1 MTRPVTP
8 PTATVAHEPR
18 ELAALATSVAGEAA
32 ALVRRYAEGR
42 VEVADTKSSEVDVV
56 TAADRAAEELLRAR
70 LRAARPGDA
79 ILGEEGEDEA
89 GTSGVRWVLDPID
102 GTVNFLYG
110 LPRHAVSV
118 AAQVEGVDG
127 WRTVA
132 GTVLEVPSGT
142 TWSAH
147 LDEGHPVGTRDGV
160 PVRVR
165 EPQPLHLMLVAT
177 GFSYD
182 RDVRTRQ
189 AESLVHL
196 LPRVRDVR
204 RLGSCALDLCLLAS
218 GHLDAYVEEGVNL
231 WDHAAAT
238 LVARAAGARWQLLP
252 GASGRDLLVCAPVR
266 AYEEFLEAV
275 LAAGYA
281 ASSVS
286 TTRE

>member
-1 MTRPVTP
+1 MSD
-8 PTATVAHEPR
+8 PR
-18 ELAALATSVAGEAA
+18 DLAALSREVAAEGA
-32 ALVRRYAEGR
+32 ALVREHAARG
-42 VEVADTKSSEVDVV
+42 VSVAATKSTEIDVV
-56 TAADRAAEELLRAR
+56 TAADRATEELLRAR
-70 LRAARPGDA
+70 LAAARPQDA
-79 ILGEEGEDEA
+79 VLGEEGEDRP

-118 AAQVEGVDG
+118 AAQVGSDTAPDG
-127 WRTVA
+127 WETVA
-132 GTVLEVPSGT
+132 GTVLEVPTGT

-147 LDEGHPVGTRDGV
+147 VEDGRPVGTRDGA

-189 AESLVHL
+189 AQALLHL

-204 RLGSCALDLCLLAS
+204 RMGSCALDLCLLAS

-231 WDHAAAT
+231 WDHAAAA
-238 LVARAAGARWQLLP
+238 LVARAAGARWEVRT
-252 GASGRDLLVCAPVR
+252 GASGRDLLVAAPE
-266 AYEEFLEAV
+266 ATYDEFLDAV
-275 LAAGYA
+275 LAAGFA
-281 ASSVS
+281 AGFGAGS
-286 TTRE
+286 TGPAGA

>member
-1 MTRPVTP
+1 MSDGAGSGV
-8 PTATVAHEPR
+8 HEPR
-18 ELAALATSVAGEAA
+18 DLAALATAVAGEAA
-32 ALVRRYAEGR
+32 ALVRTYAEGR
-42 VEVADTKSSEVDVV
+42 VEVAATKSSEVDVV

-89 GTSGVRWVLDPID
+89 GTTGVRWVLDPID

-118 AAQVEGVDG
+118 AAQVEGADG

-132 GTVLEVPSGT
+132 GTVLEVPTGT

-147 LDEGHPVGTRDGV
+147 LDEGHPVGTRDGT

-165 EPQPLHLMLVAT
+165 EAQPLHLMLVAT

-189 AESLVHL
+189 AASLQHL

-238 LVARAAGARWQLLP
+238 LVARAAGARWQLLT
-252 GASGRDLLVCAPVR
+252 GASGRDLLVCAP
-266 AYEEFLEAV
+266 AAAFEEFLEAV
-275 LAAGYA
+275 TAAGYTAGGPA
-281 ASSVS
+281 AG
-286 TTRE
+286 